1 MKTKISKYEKLL
13 NKAEEIDLEN
23 KILCDHIEKQDSKLK
38 KIEIR
43 DYSEIKKK
51 LSTEENG
58 KSINDYK
65 KIKIMSKRRNTFDK
79 KFIRELR
86 DLYPQLYATSVIYG
100 RIIDQVR
107 YALDNNPAKDKEQD
121 EY

>member
-1 MKTKISKYEKLL
+1 MKLIKI
-13 NKAEEIDLEN
+13 I
-23 KILCDHIEKQDSKLK
+23 I

-79 KFIRELR
+79 KFIRELI
-86 DLYPQLYATSVIYG
+86 V
-100 RIIDQVR
+100 
-107 YALDNNPAKDKEQD
+107 
-121 EY
+121 

>member
-1 MKTKISKYEKLL
+1 MSVISEKNKVNIKCSKY
-13 NKAEEIDLEN
+13 
-23 KILCDHIEKQDSKLK
+23 K

-79 KFIRELR
+79 KFIRELI
-86 DLYPQLYATSVIYG
+86 V
-100 RIIDQVR
+100 
-107 YALDNNPAKDKEQD
+107 
-121 EY
+121 